1 MMSRLHFLDPHPT
14 GSPAVLL
21 LHGLGANGSMWTL
34 QFDDLIAAGLRPI
47 APDLPG
53 FGDSPYDG
61 RGWNFR
67 RVAGELTGLLRELDT
82 GPAHVVG
89 LSMGGVIAQQFAFDS
104 PELARKLVLVST
116 FSVLRPSNFSQWLYF
131 FQRLVVVHLV
141 GLEQQS
147 KIVARRVFPNPG
159 QESLREMAAAQI
171 ARADPRA
178 YRAAMRHLG
187 LFDSRRRLKDIRLP
201 TLVISGERDSTV
213 SPARQKML
221 ADGIPGARQ
230 VVIPN
235 GGHAV
240 AIDQAGAFN
249 QALLDF
255 VSEKA
260 SVVSKTSEALK
271 STTSYTA

>member
-1 MMSRLHFLDPHPT
+1 MTERLPNKGSLFILTMMTRLHFLDPNPS

-21 LHGLGANGSMWTL
+21 LHGLGANGAMWTL
-34 QFDDLIAAGLRPI
+34 QFDALIAAGFRPL
-47 APDLPG
+47 APDAPG

-67 RVAGELTGLLRELDT
+67 RVAAELAGLLRELET

-89 LSMGGVIAQQFAFDS
+89 LSMGGVIAQQFAFDY
-104 PELARKLVLVST
+104 PELVRKLALVST
-116 FSVLRPSNFSQWLYF
+116 FSVLRPNNLSQWLYF

-147 KIVARRVFPNPG
+147 KIVARRVFPAPE

-187 LFDSRRRLKDIRLP
+187 LFDSRKRLAGIRIP
-201 TLVISGERDSTV
+201 TLVITGADDSTV
-213 SPARQKML
+213 SPARQELL
-221 ADGIPGARQ
+221 AISIPGVRQ
-230 VVIPN
+230 VVIAG

-240 AIDQAGAFN
+240 AIDQAEAFN
-249 QALLDF
+249 RGLIDF
-255 VSEKA
+255 
-260 SVVSKTSEALK
+260 LK
-271 STTSYTA
+271 

>member
-1 MMSRLHFLDPHPT
+1 MTTHLHFLDPHPT
-14 GSPAVLL
+14 GSPVVLL
-21 LHGLGANGSMWTL
+21 LHGLGANGSMWRL
-34 QFDDLIAAGLRPI
+34 QFDDLIAAGYRPL
-47 APDLPG
+47 APDAPG
-53 FGDSPYDG
+53 FGNSPYDG

-67 RVAGELTGLLRELDT
+67 RVAADLAALLRELGT

-89 LSMGGVIAQQFAFDS
+89 LSMGGVIAQQFALDY
-104 PELARKLVLVST
+104 PDLARKLILVST
-116 FSVLRPSNFSQWLYF
+116 FTMLRPSNLSQWLYF

-147 KIVARRVFPNPG
+147 KIVARRVFPAPE

-187 LFDSRRRLKDIRLP
+187 LFDSRRRLGEIRVP

-213 SPARQKML
+213 SPTRQKML
-221 ADGIPGARQ
+221 AEGIPGARQ
-230 VVIPN
+230 VVLPG

-240 AIDQAGAFN
+240 AIDQAEAFN
-249 QALLDF
+249 RVLLEF
-255 VSEKA
+255 IK
-260 SVVSKTSEALK
+260 
-271 STTSYTA
+271 

>member
-1 MMSRLHFLDPHPT
+1 MMTRLHFLDPNPS

-21 LHGLGANGSMWTL
+21 LHGLGANGAMWTL
-34 QFDDLIAAGLRPI
+34 QFEALIAAGFRPI
-47 APDLPG
+47 APDAPG

-67 RVAGELTGLLRELDT
+67 RVAADLAGLLRELET

-89 LSMGGVIAQQFAFDS
+89 LSMGGVIAQQFAFDY
-104 PELARKLVLVST
+104 PALARKLALVST
-116 FSVLRPSNFSQWLYF
+116 FSVLRPSSRSQWVYF
-131 FQRLVVVHLV
+131 FQRLVVVHLM

-147 KIVARRVFPNPG
+147 RIVARRVFPAPG
-159 QESLREMAAAQI
+159 QLALREMAAAQI

-178 YRAAMRHLG
+178 YRAAMRNLG
-187 LFDSRRRLKDIRLP
+187 LFDSRKRLGEIRAP
-201 TLVISGERDSTV
+201 TLVITGAEDTTV
-213 SPARQKML
+213 SPERQKML

-240 AIDQAGAFN
+240 AIDQKDAFN
-249 QALLDF
+249 RALLNF
-255 VSEKA
+255 LGE
-260 SVVSKTSEALK
+260 
-271 STTSYTA
+271 

>member
-1 MMSRLHFLDPHPT
+1 MTKLHFLDPHPG

-34 QFDDLIAAGLRPI
+34 QFDDLIAAGYRPL
-47 APDLPG
+47 APDAPG

-67 RVAGELTGLLRELDT
+67 RVAADLAALLRELET

-89 LSMGGVIAQQFAFDS
+89 LSMGGVIAQQFSLDY
-104 PELARKLVLVST
+104 PGLVRKLVLVST
-116 FSVLRPSNFSQWLYF
+116 FAVLRPSSLSQWLYF
-131 FQRLVVVHLV
+131 LQRLMVVHLA

-147 KIVARRVFPNPG
+147 KIVAQRVFPAPE

-187 LFDSRRRLKDIRLP
+187 LFDSRRRLREIRVP
-201 TLVISGERDSTV
+201 TLVISGEHDTTV
-213 SPARQKML
+213 FPAQQKML
-221 ADGIPGARQ
+221 AGGIPGARQ
-230 VVIPN
+230 IVIPE

-240 AIDQAGAFN
+240 AIDQAAAFN
-249 QALLDF
+249 RVLLEF
-255 VSEKA
+255 
-260 SVVSKTSEALK
+260 LQ
-271 STTSYTA
+271 

>member
-1 MMSRLHFLDPHPT
+1 MTKLHFLDPHPD

-34 QFDDLIAAGLRPI
+34 QFDDLIAAGYRPL
-47 APDLPG
+47 APDAPG

-67 RVAGELTGLLRELDT
+67 RVAADLAALLRELET

-89 LSMGGVIAQQFAFDS
+89 LSMGGVIAQQFALDY
-104 PELARKLVLVST
+104 PGLVRKLVLVST
-116 FSVLRPSNFSQWLYF
+116 FAVLRPSSLSQWLYF
-131 FQRLVVVHLV
+131 LQRLMVVHLA
-141 GLEQQS
+141 GLEQHS
-147 KIVARRVFPNPG
+147 KIVAQRVFPAPE

-187 LFDSRRRLKDIRLP
+187 LFDSRRRLREIRVP
-201 TLVISGERDSTV
+201 TLVISGEHDTTI

-221 ADGIPGARQ
+221 AGGIPGARQ
-230 VVIPN
+230 IVIPE

-240 AIDQAGAFN
+240 AIDQAAAFN
-249 QALLDF
+249 QVLLEF
-255 VSEKA
+255 
-260 SVVSKTSEALK
+260 LQ
-271 STTSYTA
+271 